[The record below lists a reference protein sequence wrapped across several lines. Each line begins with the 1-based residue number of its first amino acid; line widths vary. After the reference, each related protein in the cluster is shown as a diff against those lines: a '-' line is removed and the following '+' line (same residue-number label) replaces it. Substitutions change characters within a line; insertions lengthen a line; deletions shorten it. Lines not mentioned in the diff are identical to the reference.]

1 MHETEAGL
9 TFVVPAYNEEM
20 GIANTILRLKSVLS
34 GLDMATEVIVIN
46 DGSTDNTLQNAL
58 QCEGITVHS
67 HPVNI
72 GYGNAII
79 SGVLRARYEWI
90 GIVDADESYPIEDIP
105 LLVAEMKN
113 GYDMV
118 VGARANISENDSPL
132 KRIFRNIFRKTVS
145 FLNDSRI
152 EDPNS
157 GFRIFKRTI
166 VLKLRPFLCG
176 TFSFTTSISILT
188 SGLYYFIKY
197 VPIRYAKRTG
207 NSKVRHVRDTVQ
219 VIQFILQGVVFF
231 NPMKFF
237 VILALL
243 MLLLVY
249 LPAFLLSIL
258 DMRSLALY
266 YMIFGTVVSLMV
278 GMGALG
284 DIIRISSSKRTN
296 DFV

>member
-1 MHETEAGL
+1 MQESEAGL
-9 TFVVPAYNEEM
+9 TFVVPAYNEEL
-20 GIANTILRLKSVLS
+20 GIATTVTRLKAVLS
-34 GLDMATEVIVIN
+34 GLDLATEVIVIN
-46 DGSTDNTLQNAL
+46 DGSTDNTLHKAL

-72 GYGNAII
+72 GYGNAIL
-79 SGVLRARYEWI
+79 SGVLRAKYDWI

-105 LLVAEMKN
+105 LLVAEMNN

-118 VGARANISENDSPL
+118 VGARSNLHENDTFI
-132 KRIFRNIFRKTVS
+132 KGIFRNIFRKTVS
-145 FLNDSRI
+145 FLNDRRI

-197 VPIRYAKRTG
+197 VPIKYSKRTG

-219 VIQFILQGVVFF
+219 VVQFILQGIVFF

-237 VILALL
+237 VILAIL
-243 MLLLVY
+243 MFLFVY
-249 LPAFLLSIL
+249 VPAILLSVL
-258 DMRSLALY
+258 DMRTLALY
-266 YMIFGTVVSLMV
+266 YMIFGTSVSLMI

-284 DIIRISSSKRTN
+284 DIIRIASSKRTN